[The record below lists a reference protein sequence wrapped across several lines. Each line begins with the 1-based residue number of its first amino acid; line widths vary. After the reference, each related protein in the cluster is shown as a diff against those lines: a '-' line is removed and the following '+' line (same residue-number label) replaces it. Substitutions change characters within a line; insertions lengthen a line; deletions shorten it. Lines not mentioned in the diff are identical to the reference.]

1 MRKNNRRDTMND
13 KKKTPR
19 VKKDEWLG
27 KPIEEW
33 NEQDHADY
41 ADYLNNRRPIRFFF
55 GKGTTEEDI
64 DTFLDNILED

>member
-1 MRKNNRRDTMND
+1 MDN

-19 VKKDEWLG
+19 VRKDKWLG
-27 KPIEEW
+27 KPVEEW
-33 NEQDHADY
+33 NEQDEADY

-55 GKGTTEEDI
+55 GKATTEEDI